1 MASHASSPGCHSL
14 VFAISLTAVAGVSS
28 RALAAEATSPTVVLG
43 IEPLDGAPDTVAA
56 EITDALRQRVA
67 ATKGYQL
74 LQGKDLVEVKLVF
87 ACPDAAP
94 ACMSQAGKSL
104 GADKLI
110 FGNVKRAG
118 NDYQVTLKLLDVS
131 RAVVESFTAETVPKK
146 HADAARPAIDAR
158 RAGSRSSVARAAV
171 RSRCGRTS
179 RAPPSAWTE
188 RRWGRPGSSP
198 VVIPDVAPGPPRS
211 DRREE
216 RLHHD
221 QAGVHAGG
229 RAEPAA
235 QPDPV
240 AGVGRGPTPGRSARA
255 SKSAAQASPRAAR
268 DRRWPGPASG
278 SRSSA
283 PWRRPGWR

>member
-1 MASHASSPGCHSL
+1 M
-14 VFAISLTAVAGVSS
+14 
-28 RALAAEATSPTVVLG
+28 LG
-43 IEPLDGAPDTVAA
+43 IEPLDGAPDAVAA

-104 GADKLI
+104 GADKVI

-131 RAVVESFTAETVPKK
+131 RAVVESFTAETVPQE
-146 HADAARPAIDAR
+146 AR
-158 RAGSRSSVARAAV
+158 RRQPACDRCAPGWLAKLSGKGGGSIQVRANFPGAAV
-171 RSRCGRTS
+171 SLDGTQVG
-179 RAPPSAWTE
+179 TT
-188 RRWGRPGSSP
+188 GGSP
-198 VVIPDVAPGPPRS
+198 VVIPDVAPGRHEV

-221 QAGVHAGG
+221 QAGVHAGR

-235 QPDPV
+235 QPRPCRRCRSRSPARKV
-240 AGVGRGPTPGRSARA
+240 AQEHRSRRRGEPAE
-255 SKSAAQASPRAAR
+255 
-268 DRRWPGPASG
+268 RRGADHWPGPASG

>member
-1 MASHASSPGCHSL
+1 M
-14 VFAISLTAVAGVSS
+14 
-28 RALAAEATSPTVVLG
+28 R
-43 IEPLDGAPDTVAA
+43 VAA

-104 GADKLI
+104 GADKVI
-110 FGNVKRAG
+110 FGNVKKRRQRLPGDAQAARRQPRRRRELHG
-118 NDYQVTLKLLDVS
+118 RD
-131 RAVVESFTAETVPKK
+131 RPAK
-146 HADAARPAIDAR
+146 HADAAGLRSSAPGWLAKLSGKGGGSIQVRANFPGAAVSLDGTQVGDDGRQPRRHPRR
-158 RAGSRSSVARAAV
+158 RAG
-171 RSRCGRTS
+171 
-179 RAPPSAWTE
+179 
-188 RRWGRPGSSP
+188 
-198 VVIPDVAPGPPRS
+198 PPRG

-221 QAGVHAGG
+221 QAGVHAGC

-235 QPDPV
+235 QPDAV
-240 AGVGRGPTPGRSARA
+240 AGVGGGAHAGRSARA
-255 SKSAAQASPRAAR
+255 RNRRRQASPRAAR
-268 DRRWPGPASG
+268 GRHWPGPASG